1 MSLTDSRLV
10 ANSGKRLEVSIYKPI
25 SGKLIKQLNSNTD
38 KYTIT
43 TMGVIYRLTSPSGK
57 KYYGQTTMTAEKRWY
72 GHLKASQD
80 ERFAHY
86 ALYVA
91 VRKYGWDNFTKEVV
105 LECEDWEL
113 DFYEITYIKDDD
125 TLVPNGYNILPGGRF
140 NMDEMPIEYR
150 EFITKNLRKHK
161 NYDLPPGVSEI
172 NLPERGDYGFKVFV
186 AEKTHDFI
194 SKHQTMEEKLQQAL
208 ECYNI
213 VKAGGEYRRANH
225 HKWDKK
231 TLNELGLDV
240 PEGIKY
246 RKDKDG
252 FEVHV
257 KIDNRIIRKTFTNKK
272 QGKRTRE
279 QNLELAIEYLNN
291 LRAFYEFN

>member
-1 MSLTDSRLV
+1 M
-10 ANSGKRLEVSIYKPI
+10 GIYKPI
-25 SGKLIKQLNSNTD
+25 ERKLIKQLNSNTD
-38 KYTIT
+38 KYTII

-57 KYYGQTTMTAEKRWY
+57 KYYGQTALTAEKRWK
-72 GHLKASQD
+72 GHVNSAMRNDGTGCS
-80 ERFAHY
+80 
-86 ALYVA
+86 ALNA
-91 VRKYGWDNFTKEVV
+91 AIREYGWNNFIKEVV

-113 DFYEITYIKDDD
+113 DFYEITYIKDDN
-125 TLVPNGYNILPGGRF
+125 TLVPNGYNIMPGGQYKIS
-140 NMDEMPIEYR
+140 ELPTEYQ
-150 EFITKNLRKHK
+150 EFVSQNLRKHK
-161 NYDLPPGVSEI
+161 NYDLPPGIAEI
-172 NLPERGDYGFKVFV
+172 NLPERGEYGFKVFV
-186 AEKTHDFI
+186 AEKTHDFN
-194 SKHQTMEEKLQQAL
+194 SKHQTMEEKLQQAM

-231 TLNELGLDV
+231 ILNELGLDV